1 MLQSL
6 QIVFDLPQLNH
17 AMILHVFFD
26 DLIDCYFSALVRGQ
40 KSPLIVLASLGCSQ
54 NSFEPNKSRLVS
66 HPLITSSRI
75 ISIILPIVVLSR
87 NLSNSSHD
95 DNRTEVDILGGYSR
109 LMYENNLLFNV
120 LWQDSILVLTILCF
134 V

>member
-1 MLQSL
+1 M
-6 QIVFDLPQLNH
+6 
-17 AMILHVFFD
+17 
-26 DLIDCYFSALVRGQ
+26 
-40 KSPLIVLASLGCSQ
+40 
-54 NSFEPNKSRLVS
+54 
-66 HPLITSSRI
+66 
-75 ISIILPIVVLSR
+75 LPIVVLSR
-87 NLSNSSHD
+87 NLSNSSHN